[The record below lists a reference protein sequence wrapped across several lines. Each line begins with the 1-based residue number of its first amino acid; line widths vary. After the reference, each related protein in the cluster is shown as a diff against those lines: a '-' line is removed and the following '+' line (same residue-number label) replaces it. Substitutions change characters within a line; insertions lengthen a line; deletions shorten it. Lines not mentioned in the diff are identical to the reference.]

1 MVDETGDPSSTRTR
15 TRPSKLKYMDVL
27 QDVANRT
34 RSEILIDLNDLE
46 AVCDCRAWTVYTC
59 ARLSTTTVRE
69 GIRR

>member
-1 MVDETGDPSSTRTR
+1 MVDETGDPSSSRSR

-46 AVCDCRAWTVYTC
+46 AVCDCRAWTVYTR